1 MILKMVR
8 FPDEFLR
15 KKTHPVEEF
24 NEELHTLLDNMF
36 ETMYEENGV
45 GLAAPQVGKSLRLY
59 ILDDFSGPNN
69 SNPMEII
76 NPEFILKEGEV
87 LDEEGCLSL
96 PGEYAYVKRFEEVH
110 VKYQNRFGEEKVLA
124 ATGRLA
130 RILQHEYDHLE
141 GILFIDH
148 LPATKREQI
157 KKHIKKRIASGDYKE

>member
-1 MILKMVR
+1 MILPMVR
-8 FPDEFLR
+8 FPDNFLR
-15 KKTHPVEEF
+15 KKTHPVLTF
-24 NEELHTLLDNMF
+24 DEELHTLLDNMF
-36 ETMYEENGV
+36 ETMYAENGV

-59 ILDDFSGPNN
+59 VLDDFSGPNN

-96 PGEYAYVKRFEEVH
+96 PGEYAYVKRFEHVQ
-110 VKYQNRFGEEKVLA
+110 VKYQDRFGEEKIVDA
-124 ATGRLA
+124 EGRLA
-130 RILQHEYDHLE
+130 RILQHEFDHLE

-157 KKHIKKRIASGDYKE
+157 KKHIKKRIATGDYK